1 MEEIREN
8 KRKRC
13 LMGKKSNKER
23 NKRKEPD
30 PQETR
35 HEKGKFY
42 PEMRTKE
49 VKRGQNRKI
58 HPEEHHRRTN
68 YRTE

>member
-35 HEKGKFY
+35 HEKGKVL
-42 PEMRTKE
+42 PREE
-49 VKRGQNRKI
+49 NKRSKKRAKQKNS
-58 HPEEHHRRTN
+58 PRRTP
-68 YRTE
+68 

>member
-1 MEEIREN
+1 
-8 KRKRC
+8 
-13 LMGKKSNKER
+13 MGKKSNKER

-42 PEMRTKE
+42 PEMKTKE
-49 VKRGQNRKI
+49 VKERVKQRN
-58 HPEEHHRRTN
+58 PPRRTP
-68 YRTE
+68 